1 MPAGPL
7 DDARLRAVEECLNTG
22 RYDDAQRRLA
32 TIGPVQGLDAGIA
45 YLSAR
50 LLFHRGR
57 LDAASIAAR
66 LRDVLTERPDFEEA
80 RLWLETVER
89 SHAVTAPPPATL
101 TGPPLS
107 VTVTAPAP
115 GGIATRPSRLETPR
129 IPERPTLPD
138 RSPKVEVMLGSLDLP
153 RSEKPTEPAPPP
165 DSDLTPEPAPTE
177 VSETGRGPWDALEA
191 ALASGKRDAV
201 VSGLDK
207 LAARDL
213 DTLLGQKK
221 PRFTELA
228 GEVSRFLSRAPIARY
243 FAPFDL
249 TLDSVDRLDAIVA
262 LLVPPAITTG
272 VYALRVSLSIYLGE
286 CVREAMGGSW
296 EGTLA
301 EPETAAIRRD
311 TERYVPWAE
320 FGRALG
326 EGESLRKGAG
336 PPPHPA
342 AEPPDE
348 VVSVATETPAPWD
361 PRLWPTLDEARK
373 LTRALSS
380 SALGV
385 WAARCQKMPLDRTPG
400 SLAVIDRYATLLN
413 PRGRDPGQALGWVR
427 HAAVLTGSYV
437 GELLCL
443 HAGGRF
449 VENDAAPEGP
459 LRFEV
464 LLPNG
469 NAVYPLLFAYERLSG
484 KKRETFARFFAV
496 AVKG

>member
-1 MPAGPL
+1 
-7 DDARLRAVEECLNTG
+7 
-22 RYDDAQRRLA
+22 
-32 TIGPVQGLDAGIA
+32 
-45 YLSAR
+45 
-50 LLFHRGR
+50 
-57 LDAASIAAR
+57 
-66 LRDVLTERPDFEEA
+66 
-80 RLWLETVER
+80 
-89 SHAVTAPPPATL
+89 VTAPPTPA
-101 TGPPLS
+101 
-107 VTVTAPAP
+107 VTARPSAITAP
-115 GGIATRPSRLETPR
+115 PPGEAATRPSRLETPR
-129 IPERPTLPD
+129 IPERPTLPE
-138 RSPKVEVMLGSLDLP
+138 RAPKLEIQLGSLDLP

-165 DSDLTPEPAPTE
+165 DSDLTPEPPPIELSKAEP
-177 VSETGRGPWDALEA
+177 GPWDALEA

-201 VSGLDK
+201 ISGLDR

-213 DTLLGQKK
+213 DALLGQKK

-228 GEVSRFLSRAPIARY
+228 GEVSRFLSRAPVTRY

-249 TLDSVDRLDAIVA
+249 TLDSVERLDAIVT

-301 EPETAAIRRD
+301 EPESLAVKRD
-311 TERYVPWAE
+311 AERYVPWTE
-320 FGRALG
+320 FARALG

-348 VVSVATETPAPWD
+348 VVSVATETPTPWD
-361 PRLWPTLDEARK
+361 PKPWPTVDEARK
-373 LTRALSS
+373 LSRALSS

-413 PRGRDPGQALGWVR
+413 PRGRDPGQARSWVR

-443 HAGGRF
+443 HAGGKF

-469 NAVYPLLFAYERLSG
+469 NAVYPLLFAYERLCG
-484 KKRETFARFFAV
+484 KKRESFARFFA
-496 AVKG
+496 ANVKR

>member
-1 MPAGPL
+1 
-7 DDARLRAVEECLNTG
+7 V
-22 RYDDAQRRLA
+22 
-32 TIGPVQGLDAGIA
+32 I
-45 YLSAR
+45 
-50 LLFHRGR
+50 
-57 LDAASIAAR
+57 
-66 LRDVLTERPDFEEA
+66 
-80 RLWLETVER
+80 
-89 SHAVTAPPPATL
+89 
-101 TGPPLS
+101 
-107 VTVTAPAP
+107 
-115 GGIATRPSRLETPR
+115 
-129 IPERPTLPD
+129 
-138 RSPKVEVMLGSLDLP
+138 
-153 RSEKPTEPAPPP
+153 
-165 DSDLTPEPAPTE
+165 
-177 VSETGRGPWDALEA
+177 
-191 ALASGKRDAV
+191 
-201 VSGLDK
+201 SGLDK

-213 DTLLGQKK
+213 DALLGQKK

-228 GEVSRFLSRAPIARY
+228 GEVSRFLSRAPVTRY

-249 TLDSVDRLDAIVA
+249 TLDSVERLDAIVA
-262 LLVPPAITTG
+262 LLVPPAITMG
-272 VYALRVSLSIYLGE
+272 FYALRVSLSIYLGE

-296 EGTLA
+296 QGTLA
-301 EPETAAIRRD
+301 DPEGAEVTRD
-311 TERYVPWAE
+311 AERYLPWRELA
-320 FGRALG
+320 RALG

-342 AEPPDE
+342 AEPPED

-361 PRLWPTLDEARK
+361 PKSWPTLDQART

-385 WAARCQKMPLDRTPG
+385 WAARCQKIPLDRTPG
-400 SLAVIDRYATLLN
+400 SLTALDRYATLLN

-469 NAVYPLLFAYERLSG
+469 SAVYPVLFAYERLSG
-484 KKRETFARFFAV
+484 KKRESFARLFAV
-496 AVKG
+496 AVKS

>member
-7 DDARLRAVEECLNTG
+7 DDARLRAVEECLNAG

-32 TIGPVQGLDAGIA
+32 AIGPGQGLDAGIA

-50 LLFHRGR
+50 LLFHRRR
-57 LDAASIAAR
+57 LDAASVAAR

-80 RLWLETVER
+80 KSWLETVER
-89 SHAVTAPPPATL
+89 SQAVTAPPPAVS
-101 TGPPLS
+101 GPPP
-107 VTVTAPAP
+107 V
-115 GGIATRPSRLETPR
+115 RLETPR

-138 RSPKVEVMLGSLDLP
+138 RSPMVAASLGSLDLP
-153 RSEKPTEPAPPP
+153 KSELPTEPAPPP
-165 DSDLTPEPAPTE
+165 DETPAPLPIEATSKTE
-177 VSETGRGPWDALEA
+177 PGPWDALEA

-201 VSGLDK
+201 ISGLDK

-228 GEVSRFLSRAPIARY
+228 GEVSRFLSRAPVTRY

-249 TLDSVDRLDAIVA
+249 TLDSVERLDAVVS

-272 VYALRVSLSIYLGE
+272 FYALRVSLSIYVGE
-286 CVREAMGGSW
+286 CVREAMGGNW

-301 EPETAAIRRD
+301 EPESAVVKRD
-311 TERYVPWAE
+311 AERYVPWNQLA
-320 FGRALG
+320 RALG
-326 EGESLRKGAG
+326 EGESLRQGAG

-342 AEPPDE
+342 AEPPE
-348 VVSVATETPAPWD
+348 ELVSVVTETPTPWD
-361 PRLWPTLDEARK
+361 PKPWPTVERARA

-385 WAARCQKMPLDRTPG
+385 WAARCQKMPLDRTPA
-400 SLAVIDRYATLLN
+400 SLAVLDRYATLLN
-413 PRGRDPGQALGWVR
+413 PRGRDPGQALDWVR
-427 HAAVLTGSYV
+427 HAAVLTGAYV
-437 GELLCL
+437 GELICL
-443 HAGGRF
+443 HAGAKF

-469 NAVYPLLFAYERLSG
+469 NAVYPLLFAYERLCG
-484 KKRETFARFFAV
+484 KKRESFVRFFSA
-496 AVKG
+496 AVKA